1 MNATQFTLY
10 LVRHAQSAN
19 NAQPESQR
27 IPDPP
32 LTDLGAQQ
40 AQALA
45 SAIDQLSPDHLF
57 SSPFL
62 RTLQT
67 TAPVAQAL
75 GITPTIRADL
85 YEQGGCY
92 RGYRLDDRTPEPGLS
107 RSEIESLHPT
117 WRIDPAIDES
127 GWNKH
132 ATYETLDEARLRAQ
146 KVSRWLSE
154 HPWPTDSRVL
164 LVIHADFKIRL
175 LESLLGNLSI
185 EEQLASVINTAW
197 TTLRYQAGIWE
208 LDAYNSHPHLE
219 PQMITS

>member
-1 MNATQFTLY
+1 M
-10 LVRHAQSAN
+10 
-19 NAQPESQR
+19 
-27 IPDPP
+27 
-32 LTDLGAQQ
+32 
-40 AQALA
+40 A

-132 ATYETLDEARLRAQ
+132 ATYETLDEARLRARI
-146 KVSRWLSE
+146 VSRWLSE

>member
-1 MNATQFTLY
+1 MNSGQFTLH

-19 NAQPESQR
+19 NAKPESQR
-27 IPDPP
+27 IADPP
-32 LTDLGAQQ
+32 LTDLGVEQ
-40 AQALA
+40 ARALA
-45 SAIDQLSPDHLF
+45 SVIGQLSPDHLF

-75 GITPTIRADL
+75 GILPTVRADL

-92 RGYRLDDRTPEPGLS
+92 RGHRIDDRTQEPGMR
-107 RSEIESLHPT
+107 RSEIQSLHPT
-117 WRIDPAIDES
+117 WQIDPAIDES

-132 ATYETLDEARLRAQ
+132 ETYETLQEARKRAQ
-146 KVSRWLSE
+146 RVAKWLAE
-154 HPWPTDSRVL
+154 HPWPDGARVL

-175 LESLLGNLSI
+175 LESLLSNLTVDV
-185 EEQLASVINTAW
+185 QLGSVINTAW
-197 TTLRYQAGIWE
+197 TSLSYQAGRWQ
-208 LDAYNSHPHLE
+208 LDEFNSHPHLE